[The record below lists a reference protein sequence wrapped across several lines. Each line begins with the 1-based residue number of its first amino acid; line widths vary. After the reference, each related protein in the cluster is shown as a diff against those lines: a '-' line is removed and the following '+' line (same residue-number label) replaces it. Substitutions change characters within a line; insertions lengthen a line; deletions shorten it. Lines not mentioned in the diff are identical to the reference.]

1 MEVHPDNEHR
11 AQASQSG
18 RCYSRAVSRERAGL
32 PRRWLSANASSIWRR
47 PPRERRQGTGGT
59 GKVGAWA
66 RQLVAMPGGGPAN
79 IAVGL
84 ARLGVPTAFAGR
96 FSREGFGPWLRSYLV
111 ANGLDLALSVDADE
125 DATLAL
131 VTLDDQGR
139 ASYTFYGPGTA
150 DWQWEATELPDL
162 TATGSADLG
171 ICAVHTGSIAL
182 TLEPGAGVLAEWLAG
197 LRRGNRV
204 LVSFDPNM
212 RPSLVGDLS
221 GVPRA
226 PPRGDL
232 ELAYRKSERRG
243 RRSPLSRCDRAGDC
257 RQVALGG
264 RLPGRDNRGRS
275 RCDSVPSK
283 WRPCPRRPAAI
294 EVVDTIGAGDSFSA
308 GLLAYFAKNGFLE
321 PAALATLSEGHLHD
335 AIVQA
340 VSASA
345 LTCTRPGADPPTE
358 QELARFIAE
367 HS

>member
-1 MEVHPDNEHR
+1 MSTV
-11 AQASQSG
+11 
-18 RCYSRAVSRERAGL
+18 
-32 PRRWLSANASSIWRR
+32 
-47 PPRERRQGTGGT
+47 GTGEVARALVVGECLVDLAPASTGAPGAGSAGT

-66 RQLVAMPGGGPAN
+66 RQLAAMPGGGPAN
-79 IAVGL
+79 TAVGL
-84 ARLGVPTAFAGR
+84 ARLGIPTAFGGR

-111 ANGLDLALSVDADE
+111 ANGLDLALSVEADE

-150 DWQWEATELPDL
+150 DWQWKANELPDL
-162 TATGSADLG
+162 TATAPGDLG
-171 ICAVHTGSIAL
+171 ISAVHTGSIAL
-182 TLEPGAGVLAEWLAG
+182 TLEPGADVLAGWLAG
-197 LRRGNRV
+197 IRRGNRV

-221 GVPRA
+221 S
-226 PPRGDL
+226 
-232 ELAYRKSERRG
+232 YRE
-243 RRSPLSRCDRAGDC
+243 
-257 RQVALGG
+257 
-264 RLPGRDNRGRS
+264 RLPGVISSSHIVKASDEDVEVLYPGES
-275 RCDSVPSK
+275 APDVADK
-283 WRPCPRRPAAI
+283 WLSQGVSLVVITEGALGATAFHENGARAHWAPPLI
-294 EVVDTIGAGDSFSA
+294 EVADTIGAGDSFSA
-308 GLLAYFAKNGFLE
+308 GLLAYFAKTGLLD

-335 AIVQA
+335 AIAQA

>member
-1 MEVHPDNEHR
+1 MSETGGIARTLVLGECLVDLAP
-11 AQASQSG
+11 ASTG
-18 RCYSRAVSRERAGL
+18 APADR
-32 PRRWLSANASSIWRR
+32 
-47 PPRERRQGTGGT
+47 TGGT

-84 ARLGVPTAFAGR
+84 VRLGVPTAFAGR
-96 FSREGFGPWLRSYLV
+96 FSRAGFGPWLRSYLV
-111 ANGLDLALSVDADE
+111 ANGLDLALSVDAEE

-131 VTLDDQGR
+131 VTLDGQGR

-150 DWQWEATELPDL
+150 DWQWDATELPDL
-162 TATGSADLG
+162 TAAAPADLG

-182 TLEPGAGVLAEWLAG
+182 TLEPGAGVLAKWLAG

-221 GVPRA
+221 
-226 PPRGDL
+226 
-232 ELAYRKSERRG
+232 AYRE
-243 RRSPLSRCDRAGDC
+243 
-257 RQVALGG
+257 
-264 RLPGRDNRGRS
+264 RLPGVITSSHIVKASDEDVEVLYPG
-275 RCDSVPSK
+275 V
-283 WRPCPRRPAAI
+283 AAPEIADRWLSAGVSLVVITEGALGATAFHQNGARAHTAPPPI

-308 GLLAYFAKNGFLE
+308 GLLAYFAKNGLLE
-321 PAALATLSEGHLHD
+321 PAALATLSEVHLGD
-335 AIVQA
+335 AIAQA

-358 QELARFIAE
+358 HELARFIAE
-367 HS
+367 RS

>member
-1 MEVHPDNEHR
+1 MTLVVGECLADLAP
-11 AQASQSG
+11 AT
-18 RCYSRAVSRERAGL
+18 
-32 PRRWLSANASSIWRR
+32 
-47 PPRERRQGTGGT
+47 TGAPADRTAGT

-84 ARLGVPTAFAGR
+84 ARLGVPTTFAGR
-96 FSREGFGPWLRSYLV
+96 FSRQGFGPWLRSYLV

-131 VTLDDQGR
+131 VTLDGQGR

-150 DWQWEATELPDL
+150 DWQWGPTELPDL
-162 TATGSADLG
+162 TATASADRG

-182 TLEPGAGVLAEWLAG
+182 TLEPGAGVLAKWLAG

-221 GVPRA
+221 
-226 PPRGDL
+226 
-232 ELAYRKSERRG
+232 EYRE
-243 RRSPLSRCDRAGDC
+243 
-257 RQVALGG
+257 
-264 RLPGRDNRGRS
+264 RLPGVISSSHIVKASDEDVEVLYPGATAPEIADRWLSAGVSLVLITEGALGATAFHQNGARAHAS
-275 RCDSVPSK
+275 P
-283 WRPCPRRPAAI
+283 PPI

-321 PAALATLSEGHLHD
+321 LAALATLSEAHLHD

-367 HS
+367 RS

>member
-1 MEVHPDNEHR
+1 MTLVVGECLADLAP
-11 AQASQSG
+11 AS
-18 RCYSRAVSRERAGL
+18 
-32 PRRWLSANASSIWRR
+32 
-47 PPRERRQGTGGT
+47 TGAPADRTGAT

-84 ARLGVPTAFAGR
+84 VRLGVPTAFAGR
-96 FSREGFGPWLRSYLV
+96 FSRAGFGPWLRSYLV

-125 DATLAL
+125 EATLAL
-131 VTLDDQGR
+131 VTLDGQGR

-150 DWQWEATELPDL
+150 DWQWDATELPDL
-162 TATGSADLG
+162 AAAASADLG

-182 TLEPGAGVLAEWLAG
+182 TLEPGAGVLAKWLAG

-221 GVPRA
+221 
-226 PPRGDL
+226 
-232 ELAYRKSERRG
+232 AYRE
-243 RRSPLSRCDRAGDC
+243 
-257 RQVALGG
+257 
-264 RLPGRDNRGRS
+264 RLPGVISSSHIVKASDEDLEVLYPGATAGEIADRWLSAGVSLVVITEGALGATAFHQNGARAH
-275 RCDSVPSK
+275 
-283 WRPCPRRPAAI
+283 AAPPPI

-321 PAALATLSEGHLHD
+321 PAALTTLSEGHLHD
-335 AIVQA
+335 AIAQA

-367 HS
+367 RS